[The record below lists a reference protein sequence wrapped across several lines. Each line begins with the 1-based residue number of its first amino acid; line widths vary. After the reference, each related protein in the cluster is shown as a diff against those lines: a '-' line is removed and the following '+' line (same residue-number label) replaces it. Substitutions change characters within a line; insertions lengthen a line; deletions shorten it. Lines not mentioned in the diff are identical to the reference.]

1 MDDDFGRFGCVRRAK
16 KFESLAVGSERWV
29 VAVVEVVVC
38 ALLAGL
44 ARSFQD
50 PAARYFMALRGSQVT
65 CRLFV
70 SWSRFL
76 FRSVFF
82 LKCHGGP

>member
-1 MDDDFGRFGCVRRAK
+1 MVTV
-16 KFESLAVGSERWV
+16 EV
-29 VAVVEVVVC
+29 VQCKVVVVVC
-38 ALLAGL
+38 ALLAWL

-70 SWSRFL
+70 SCPSFHLSGQAFL
-76 FRSVFF
+76 EVPWGDHEDARR
-82 LKCHGGP
+82 LMP

>member
-1 MDDDFGRFGCVRRAK
+1 MVTV
-16 KFESLAVGSERWV
+16 EV
-29 VAVVEVVVC
+29 VQCKVVVVVC
-38 ALLAGL
+38 ALLAWL

-70 SWSRFL
+70 SCPSFTFQVRL
-76 FRSVFF
+76 FWR
-82 LKCHGGP
+82 CHGGTMRTPEG